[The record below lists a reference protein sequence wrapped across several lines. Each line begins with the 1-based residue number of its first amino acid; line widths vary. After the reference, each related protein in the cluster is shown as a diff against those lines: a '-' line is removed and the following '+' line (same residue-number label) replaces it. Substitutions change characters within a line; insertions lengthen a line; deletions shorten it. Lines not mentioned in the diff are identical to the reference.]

1 MLISRVISMSTLPA
15 VVTVED
21 PELIKAR
28 HLGMEGTAQNPL
40 LRTPVLGPR
49 PDYSGALTDRILVEV
64 WLDTSR
70 SAATR
75 RAYASDAR
83 GFLAWMA
90 TRPRVDIG
98 EGFSRARQLHEL
110 TVFDFSH
117 WTAALTQKCS
127 KRGYMAAATAARKI
141 HSMKA
146 LFSFGVATG
155 YLPFNVSLLLRAPR
169 VSDALAERIL
179 TVAEVR
185 AIIDAATPAV
195 AELCRFLY
203 ATGARISEALAL
215 RHEHISEGVAT
226 LQGKGGK
233 ARHVRVD
240 RLPAETGSPWVFP
253 ATRGGKQD
261 AAHAARGVRA
271 AAVKAGLA
279 QLVTPHWFR
288 HAHAS
293 HALDA
298 SCPIH
303 LLQRDLGHA
312 SLATTGRYAH
322 ARPQDSSGSFLTVI

>member
-1 MLISRVISMSTLPA
+1 MSALPT

-28 HLGMEGTAQNPL
+28 HIGLEVTAREPRQMILGQ
-40 LRTPVLGPR
+40 R
-49 PDYSGALTDRILVEV
+49 PDYSGALTDRLLVEI
-64 WLDTSR
+64 WLNTAR
-70 SAATR
+70 SSATR

-83 GFLAWMA
+83 GFLAWMD
-90 TRPRVDIG
+90 TRPRVAIG
-98 EGFSRARQLHEL
+98 EGFTRRRELHDL
-110 TVFDFSH
+110 TVSDFVS
-117 WTAALTQKCS
+117 WQRLLSEKAGG
-127 KRGYMAAATAARKI
+127 RGVLAAATAARKI

-146 LFSFGVATG
+146 LFAFGVATG
-155 YLPFNVSLLLRAPR
+155 YLPFNVSLLVRAPR
-169 VSDALAERIL
+169 VPDLLAERIL

-233 ARHVRVD
+233 ARHVRVAN
-240 RLPAETGSPWVFP
+240 LPAETGSPWVFP
-253 ATRGGKQD
+253 ATRGGRQD

-271 AAVKAGLA
+271 AAVKAGLT
-279 QLVTPHWFR
+279 QIVTPHWFR

-298 SCPIH
+298 DCPIH

-322 ARPQDSSGSFLTVI
+322 ARPQDSSGSFLPVI